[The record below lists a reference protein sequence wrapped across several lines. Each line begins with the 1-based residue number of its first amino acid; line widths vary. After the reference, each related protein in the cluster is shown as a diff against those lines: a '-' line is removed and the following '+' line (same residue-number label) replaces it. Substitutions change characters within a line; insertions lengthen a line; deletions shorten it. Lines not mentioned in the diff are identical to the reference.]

1 MKTIHEHRA
10 MKRHLL
16 LQGQPYV
23 LLLLLAALTASCDAL
38 SDFGNMNVDPTQAS
52 DLDPAIQ
59 FTTVQLATPGAAYAS
74 WRGNLIYASAI
85 VQHLT
90 NTWWAGDMYTYNE
103 DWATALWRTAYSGA
117 LVPWLASIK
126 NIEDLKARL
135 EKKKASGEA
144 VDNLLAATR
153 IWRVLIYQRITDTY
167 GDTPYSEAGKGYLEG
182 NFTPKYDPQRDIY
195 MDLFKELEEA
205 IAQFNPAQPTFGSAD
220 LVYNGDI
227 TKWKRFAYSL
237 MLRLAMRLVK
247 VEPATAQ
254 QWAVKAINGGT
265 MQSNE
270 DLAAIKYQNGPQNF
284 ENIHI
289 NPNSSVFAADDA
301 KLAQTL
307 VNWLKAHNDPRL
319 PILGA
324 VRKDN
329 QILTDPAIQK
339 GMPSGYDA
347 TTIQNHP
354 SWSGDLAD
362 YSRVNPLLTD
372 FDDPVFFLTYAQT
385 ALLRAEAAVRG
396 WTSENPATL
405 YAEGVRAAMKQL
417 SLYDAGGAADIADV
431 AINAYLAAN
440 PLSNNREEA
449 LRQINEQ
456 YWVASFL
463 DGIEAWA
470 NWRRSGYPILEPAPV
485 DDPNPYPG
493 NVTNGQIPRR
503 LPYPVTEGVLNKTN
517 YEEAL
522 SRQGL
527 RGDPSDMAVRVW
539 WDRP

>member
-1 MKTIHEHRA
+1 
-10 MKRHLL
+10 MKRQIFLRRL
-16 LQGQPYV
+16 DFV
-23 LLLLLAALTASCDAL
+23 LLLLLLAVLTASCDAL
-38 SDFGNMNVDPTQAS
+38 SDFGNMNVDPTQAA

-74 WRGNLIYASAI
+74 WRGNLIYGSAI

-90 NTWWAGDMYTYNE
+90 NTWWAGDKYTYNE

-117 LVPWLASIK
+117 LVSWLASVK

-135 EKKKASGEA
+135 EKKKAEGEA

-167 GDTPYSEAGKGYLEG
+167 GDTPYFEAGKGHLEG
-182 NFTPKYDPQRDIY
+182 NFTPRYDPQRDIY
-195 MDLFKELEEA
+195 MDLLKELEEA
-205 IAQFNPAQPTFGSAD
+205 IAQFNPAQSTFGSAD
-220 LVYNGDI
+220 LVYGGDI
-227 TKWKRFAYSL
+227 TRWKRFAYSL
-237 MLRLAMRLVK
+237 MLRVAMRLVK
-247 VEPATAQ
+247 VEPTIAQ

-265 MQSNE
+265 MQSND
-270 DLAAIKYQNGPQNF
+270 DLAAIKYQNGPWGGF
-284 ENIHI
+284 EGLNI
-289 NPNSSVFAADDA
+289 NPNSSVFSADDA
-301 KLAQTL
+301 KLAQTF
-307 VNWLKAHNDPRL
+307 VDWLKAHNDPRL

-324 VRKDN
+324 VLKDG
-329 QILTDPAIQK
+329 QVITDPARQK
-339 GMPSGYDA
+339 GMPSGYNA

-354 SWSGDLAD
+354 SWTGDLAD

-372 FDDPVFFLTYAQT
+372 FDDPVFFVTYAQT

-396 WTSENPATL
+396 WTSENPAVL

-417 SLYDAGGAADIADV
+417 SRYDASGRADISDA

-440 PLSNNREEA
+440 PLSSNPNEA

-470 NWRRSGYPILEPAPV
+470 NWRRSGYPVLEPAPV

-503 LPYPVTEGVLNKTN
+503 LPYPPSEGVLNAEN
-517 YEEAL
+517 YQEAL
-522 SRQGL
+522 RRQGL
-527 RGDPSDMAVRVW
+527 RGDPSDMAVPVW
-539 WDRP
+539 WDQQ